1 MKILLI
7 NTSDINGGAAIA
19 AYRLMEALRKE
30 DVEVRMLV
38 NDKFSDNDNV
48 ISVNSSWLKRK
59 INLFRFVWERLIIYA
74 GSLFDRKNLF
84 RVSIANTGTDISKF
98 YEVRDADIIHLHW
111 INQGFLSISDIKKL
125 INLGKPIVWTM
136 HDLWIT
142 NGIYHYPDEN
152 KLKGVNFE
160 KIVFNRKKRLG
171 LSKITFIGCSK
182 WITERAEQSLLLKN
196 ARKEAISNT
205 IDISTY
211 KPLEKY
217 IARKSFALSDD
228 KIIILFAAARV
239 SDTRKG
245 ISYFIESC
253 NYLHKNYPELSSR
266 IEIALMGSKA
276 GELAALFPF
285 PIHNL
290 GYLTDVDKIVAAY
303 SLADIYVISSLEDN
317 LPNTIMEAMACG
329 TPCVGF
335 DTGGIPEMIEHKKN
349 GYVAK
354 YKSSID
360 LAEGFVWCINNNIE
374 TLSINAR
381 EKVINDYANDIIARK
396 HIELYEKVKN

>member
-19 AYRLMEALRKE
+19 AYRLMEALNKE
-30 DVEVRMLV
+30 GVEVRMLV
-38 NDKFSDNDNV
+38 KDKFSDNDNV

-59 INLFRFVWERLIIYA
+59 FNLFRFLWERLIIYI

-84 RVSIANTGTDISKF
+84 RVSIANTGTDISKLP
-98 YEVRDADIIHLHW
+98 EVMDADVIHLHW
-111 INQGFLSISDIKKL
+111 INQGFLSISDIRKL
-125 INLGKPIVWTM
+125 ICLNKPVIWTM

-152 KLKGVNFE
+152 KLRGINFE
-160 KIVFNRKKRLG
+160 RIVFNRKKRLD
-171 LSKITFIGCSK
+171 LSKITFIGCSE
-182 WITERAEQSLLLKN
+182 WITERAKQGLLLKN
-196 ARKEAISNT
+196 ARIEAIPNT
-205 IDISTY
+205 IDTSVF
-211 KPLEKY
+211 KPLEKNM
-217 IARKSFALSDD
+217 ARKSFALSDN
-228 KIIILFAAARV
+228 KIIILFAAARI

-245 ISYFIESC
+245 ISYFIEAC
-253 NYLHKNYPELSSR
+253 NHLKEKHPELSSR
-266 IEIALMGSKA
+266 VEIALMGSKA

-285 PIHNL
+285 PIHDL
-290 GYLTDVDKIVAAY
+290 GYLTEIDKIVAAY

-335 DTGGIPEMIEHKKN
+335 DTGGIPEMIDHKKN
-349 GYVAK
+349 GYVAE

-360 LAEGFVWCINNNIE
+360 LAEGIIWCVNTDLN

-381 EKVINDYANDIIARK
+381 EKVITDYPNNRIAQK